1 MMIVKRVLRGILTLF
16 ITIVVV
22 FALVRAVP
30 GDPAQLLAGSD
41 ATEEQI
47 QEMRVSWGL
56 DKPITEQFWIYVKKL
71 ATGDM
76 GVSYQF
82 MVGGKATTPVSSL
95 VFSRLPRTLLLAVC
109 TLIFSMLCA
118 IPLGVLCA
126 LKPGSLF
133 DNLVTNLNLFI
144 TSFPG
149 FYIAMVLILLFALRL
164 NWLPTG
170 GYGTIREMIL
180 PTLCLSTRFIASL
193 TRVTRAEVG
202 MILNSDYIR
211 TAKSKGLRRSA
222 VLFKH
227 ALRNA
232 AIPIVTLIG
241 MRFSKLV
248 TGSVYIEALFRFNG
262 MGQLLI
268 SSVNVRDYS
277 TIQAL
282 IPYTALM
289 FIACNIVVD
298 LLYGAIDPRVRNK

>member
-1 MMIVKRVLRGILTLF
+1 MSAGI
-16 ITIVVV
+16 IS
-22 FALVRAVP
+22 
-30 GDPAQLLAGSD
+30 PAG
-41 ATEEQI
+41 I
-47 QEMRVSWGL
+47 
-56 DKPITEQFWIYVKKL
+56 
-71 ATGDM
+71 
-76 GVSYQF
+76 
-82 MVGGKATTPVSSL
+82 
-95 VFSRLPRTLLLAVC
+95 C
-109 TLIFSMLCA
+109 TDDC
-118 IPLGVLCA
+118 
-126 LKPGSLF
+126 
-133 DNLVTNLNLFI
+133 
-144 TSFPG
+144 
-149 FYIAMVLILLFALRL
+149 LRL
-164 NWLPTG
+164 L
-170 GYGTIREMIL
+170 R
-180 PTLCLSTRFIASL
+180 
-193 TRVTRAEVG
+193 
-202 MILNSDYIR
+202 ILNSDYIR

-268 SSVNVRDYS
+268 SSVNVRDYP